1 MIINVSYVGD
11 NIIEKNKN
19 RMRLIKLN
27 QQLNGKVI
35 DKLYNKTSYDDF
47 KNFLCNNVIFED
59 VPDSEVIRIYN
70 CITKKEFK
78 NWYINR
84 ATRGVSDLFVYYK
97 IYINN

>member
-1 MIINVSYVGD
+1 MIVNVYCEGD

-19 RMRLIKLN
+19 RIRQIKIN
-27 QQLNGKVI
+27 QQLNGKPI

-70 CITKKEFK
+70 CISKDQFK
-78 NWYINR
+78 SWYKTR
-84 ATRGVSDLFVYYK
+84 ATKGVFDLITYYK
-97 IYINN
+97 IYK

>member
-19 RMRLIKLN
+19 RIRQIKIN
-27 QQLNGKVI
+27 QQLGGRVI

-47 KNFLCNNVIFED
+47 KKYLINEVLFENISD
-59 VPDSEVIRIYN
+59 LEVIRIYN
-70 CITKKEFK
+70 CISREEFK

-84 ATRGVSDLFVYYK
+84 ATRGVSDLMVFYK
-97 IYINN
+97 IYK

>member
-1 MIINVSYVGD
+1 MIVNVCCTGD

-47 KNFLCNNVIFED
+47 KNFLINNVIFENIS
-59 VPDSEVIRIYN
+59 DSEVIRIYN
-70 CITKKEFK
+70 CISKEEFK
-78 NWYINR
+78 KWYIIR
-84 ATRGVSDLFVYYK
+84 ATKGIADLMVYYK
-97 IYINN
+97 IYK